1 MKPEECECKYLTKLK
16 MKEEWRGQS
25 MVLGQARPDSPG
37 YVCRHPS
44 RRRRVKSPCLPLSDL
59 PCPISLSLSFFP
71 D

>member
-1 MKPEECECKYLTKLK
+1 MMREECECKYLTKFK

-25 MVLGQARPDSPG
+25 TAETQPADLS
-37 YVCRHPS
+37 YVCRHPR

-59 PCPISLSLSFFP
+59 PCPISLSLNIFP